1 MGHCPPP
8 TVGPYED
15 PHSGR
20 SPCLRKRA
28 AGGLTGLWGTK
39 LSSVRHAQELAGRT
53 RTRKKQKVTIRA
65 LIAESHEMSVN
76 SEMGV
81 NSVLVTA
88 RPNATPLGHP
98 CTQRQGDAQRRA
110 HTRRPRL
117 HHTGGFVCGQG
128 PMIKRF
134 CRARA
139 AGEAR
144 PVRVACP
151 LPALHALT
159 ALLTPRPWSR
169 AARTRPRHAPAPALP
184 QPPAPVHAAR
194 ASRWPAPAL
203 PPQRARRKAPWLFAI
218 EYSPILIFCARRR
231 GSMHAHKRYVGEL
244 GMKRTSGSKIRYLG
258 AREACRC
265 MRMKNTS
272 GSLRRAQKI
281 MIGERVKG
289 TSGSLA

>member
-1 MGHCPPP
+1 MRPCPHPP
-8 TVGPYED
+8 LVSMKTP
-15 PHSGR
+15 PSGR
-20 SPCLRKRA
+20 SPCLRKIA

-88 RPNATPLGHP
+88 RPNAAPLATSPTAG
-98 CTQRQGDAQRRA
+98 RGKNQRRA

-144 PVRVACP
+144 PVRVARP
-151 LPALHALT
+151 LPARYPPALHARAVLPT
-159 ALLTPRPWSR
+159 HRPRSR
-169 AARTRPRHAPAPALP
+169 AIRPR
-184 QPPAPVHAAR
+184 QIGR
-194 ASRWPAPAL
+194 A
-203 PPQRARRKAPWLFAI
+203 
-218 EYSPILIFCARRR
+218 
-231 GSMHAHKRYVGEL
+231 HV
-244 GMKRTSGSKIRYLG
+244 
-258 AREACRC
+258 
-265 MRMKNTS
+265 
-272 GSLRRAQKI
+272 
-281 MIGERVKG
+281 
-289 TSGSLA
+289 